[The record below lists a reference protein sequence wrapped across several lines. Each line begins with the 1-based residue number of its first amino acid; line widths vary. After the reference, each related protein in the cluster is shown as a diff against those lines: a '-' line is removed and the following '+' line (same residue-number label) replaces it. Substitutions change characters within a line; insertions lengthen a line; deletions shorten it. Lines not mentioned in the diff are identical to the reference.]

1 MANAIASATRPRTP
15 TIPMSSSPSSP
26 PGSDSIDIGAL
37 RPPFAPKDEA
47 SRWFFGLQ
55 RLGIRPG
62 LDSVRELL
70 GRMGDP
76 QADLDALVIA
86 GTNGKG
92 SAALALAAYARAAG
106 LKTGLY
112 TSPHLLDLR
121 ERIRIDG
128 RMIPADAFAAL
139 LEEYRPLIEECR
151 TTFFESLTA
160 LTLEWFRREEVE
172 LAVLETGLGGRLD
185 ATNVV
190 RKAGLVLTSV
200 GLDHQE
206 LLGHSLE
213 AIARE
218 KLGLAEADV
227 PFYLDDLDDDLRQL
241 AVETITSVGGEPVPI
256 DGLEVPA
263 LASPPSVRGRL
274 QQRQLAR
281 MLAVWNDLAR
291 RHAWPATHP
300 ERAFADCD
308 FVGRYDVRG
317 ESPRLILDTAH
328 NAHALCRVLE
338 QFGREGERDRRIIVF
353 ASVHGK
359 EIEPVL
365 GQLTDVAAS
374 VLVCAPDW
382 YRALPP
388 ESLRDRIRAAATAPA
403 SVEVLGSVR
412 EALERARSLRPES
425 VLVTGSNFLV
435 AEAMD
440 RLGMDDLDGPAPSW
454 SGDTAL
460 RRRPR
465 NGEEAQ

>member
-1 MANAIASATRPRTP
+1 MK
-15 TIPMSSSPSSP
+15 SSPSNP
-26 PGSDSIDIGAL
+26 PGSDSIEIGAL

-47 SRWFFGLQ
+47 SRWFFGLH

-62 LDSVRELL
+62 LESVRELL
-70 GRMGDP
+70 DRMGNP
-76 QADLDALVIA
+76 QDHLDAVVIA

-92 SAALALAAYARAAG
+92 SAALALAAYARSAG

-121 ERIRIDG
+121 ERIQVDG
-128 RMIPADAFAAL
+128 RMIGAGDFSAL
-139 LEEYRPLIEECR
+139 LDEYRGLIEATG

-160 LTLEWFRREEVE
+160 LTLEWFRREGVE

-190 RKAGLVLTSV
+190 SKAGLVLTSV

-218 KLGLAEADV
+218 KLGLAEAGV
-227 PFYLDDLDDDLRQL
+227 PFYLDDLAADLQRL
-241 AVETITSVGGEPVPI
+241 AEESIGAVGGEAIPI
-256 DGLEVPA
+256 DR
-263 LASPPSVRGRL
+263 LAPSDVRGPGSVQGRL

-281 MLAVWNDLAR
+281 MHAVWTDLAR
-291 RHAWPATHP
+291 RHGWPDADP
-300 ERAFADCD
+300 ARAFADLELP
-308 FVGRYDVRG
+308 GRYDVRG

-328 NAHALCRVLE
+328 NAHALGRVLE
-338 QFGREGERDRRIIVF
+338 QFGREGSREQRVLVF
-353 ASVHGK
+353 GSVHGK
-359 EIEPVL
+359 EIDPVL
-365 GQLTDVAAS
+365 GQIGDVAAT
-374 VLVCAPDW
+374 VLLCAPDW

-388 ESLRDRIRAAATAPA
+388 EGLRERIRTASTREP
-403 SVEVLGSVR
+403 VLEIHDSVR
-412 EALERARSLRPES
+412 EALERARALQPAAG

-440 RLGMDDLDGPAPSW
+440 RLGMDSLEDQARLWTG
-454 SGDTAL
+454 GQAL
-460 RRRPR
+460 RRRAR
-465 NGEEAQ
+465 TTEGSA